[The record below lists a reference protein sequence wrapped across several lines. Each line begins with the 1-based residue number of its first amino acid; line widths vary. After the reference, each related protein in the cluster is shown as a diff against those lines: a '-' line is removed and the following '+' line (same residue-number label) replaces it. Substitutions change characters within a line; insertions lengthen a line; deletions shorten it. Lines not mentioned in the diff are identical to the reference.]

1 MLLQIISSESLKDNE
16 LSISLID
23 KLFEQLLDNAIL
35 LGQRIVLAAVIFFI
49 GRWLIRLLR
58 SFISRFL
65 ERKKIEKTVKSF
77 LDSVASITLKI
88 ILFVIIVNVLGVSTT
103 SFAAI
108 LAAAGLAIGMAMKD
122 NLSNF
127 AGGVMLL
134 INKPFKVGDR
144 ILSQGMDGVVQAI
157 GILYTVLLTGDN
169 RTIFIPNGPLSTGNI
184 INFSTQPNRRIDMT
198 LNVNYGANVD
208 DIKKIIDNI
217 IESEKRIKNIPSAP
231 FIGVTMLNNG
241 TIDITIRVWVDTNDY
256 ASVNVYLNEEIYTQ
270 FSQKGIYSPSTLSV
284 KMLKE

>member
-1 MLLQIISSESLKDNE
+1 MLLQIISSESLKDSE

-23 KLFEQLLDNAIL
+23 KLFEQLLDSAIL
-35 LGQRIVLAAVIFFI
+35 LGQRILLAAVIFFI

-77 LDSVASITLKI
+77 LDSMASVTLKI
-88 ILFVIIVNVLGVSTT
+88 VLFVIIVNVLGVSTT

-144 ILSQGMDGVVQAI
+144 VLSQGMDGVVQSI

-184 INFSTQPNRRIDMT
+184 INFSTQPNRRVDIT
-198 LNVNYGANVD
+198 LNVNYGIEVD
-208 DIKKIIDNI
+208 DIKKIIEGILASD
-217 IESEKRIKNIPSAP
+217 KRIKNIPSSP

-241 TIDITIRVWVDTNDY
+241 TIDITIRVWVDTGDY
-256 ASVNVYLNEEIYTQ
+256 ASVNVYLNEAIYAQ
-270 FSQKGIYSPSTLSV
+270 FSEQGIYSPSTLSV